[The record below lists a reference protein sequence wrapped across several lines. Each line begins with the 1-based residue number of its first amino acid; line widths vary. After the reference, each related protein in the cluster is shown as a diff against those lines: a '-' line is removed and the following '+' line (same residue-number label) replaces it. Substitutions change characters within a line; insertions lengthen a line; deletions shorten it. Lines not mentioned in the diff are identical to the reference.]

1 VDTRTR
7 TKRPIGGKQTPLS
20 DDTQAQILEL
30 HQRGFPERQIAFQ
43 VNCSR
48 GGVRSILAK
57 NGKITYFNANTEQK
71 VRALLN
77 SGLTAEQVADE
88 MGTVKKRSVYTI
100 AHHEK
105 RRAAMENL
113 KQAPPDLI
121 KQTVDERVA
130 NSKLWGPGR
139 YLVINDVHL
148 MFHSQAAVAEVLA
161 LDGGKFDGCVVAG
174 DFIDEY
180 WASSFR
186 KEYVVSHQEE
196 LRNSF
201 ALMEMLVE
209 KFSRVLF
216 IPGNH
221 EMRRIKQ
228 LLEAFTP
235 AANLLP
241 KDQANAFYM
250 SVSKTFDWYYGKI
263 PNMTIHN
270 NWWLDMCKQK
280 IIIAHADRFNSVP
293 GNAVKAV
300 YEHFLNHRRAYRLG
314 DVSAV
319 LQAHLHRMDGPKMR
333 HGIWTWELPAMCPI
347 LAYQTGAK
355 ASNSASVNTGYSIFA
370 TRSDG
375 SLIFNESRS
384 YLIDEWG
391 DASHSLM
398 QRATPTNTQVKP
410 GRGKK

>member
-1 VDTRTR
+1 VA
-7 TKRPIGGKQTPLS
+7 IGGKRIPLS
-20 DDTQAQILEL
+20 NEAQSKILEL
-30 HQRGFPERQIAFQ
+30 HRRGFPERQIAFQ
-43 VNCSR
+43 TQCSR

-57 NGKITYFNANTEQK
+57 HGKIRYFKESTEHQVK
-71 VRALLN
+71 ALLN
-77 SGLTAEQVADE
+77 SGLTAEQVADQ
-88 MGTVKKRSVYTI
+88 MGTIKKRTVYTI

-105 RRAAMENL
+105 QREVMERL
-113 KQAPPDLI
+113 KEAPPDLI

-130 NSKLWGPGR
+130 IGKRWGPGR
-139 YLVINDVHL
+139 YIVVNDVHL
-148 MFHSQAAVAEVLA
+148 MFHSQEAVNQVLA
-161 LDGGKFDGCVVAG
+161 LDGDKFDGCIVAG

-196 LRNSF
+196 LKNSF
-201 ALMEMLVE
+201 ALMEMLAE
-209 KFSRVLF
+209 KFGRVLF

-235 AANLLP
+235 VANLLP
-241 KDQANAFYM
+241 KDQANTFYM
-250 SVSKTFDWYYGKI
+250 SVNKTFDWYYGKI
-263 PNMTIHN
+263 PNVTIHN
-270 NWWLDMCKQK
+270 NWWLDMCKQR

-314 DVSAV
+314 DISAV

-391 DASHSLM
+391 EPKTSGS
-398 QRATPTNTQVKP
+398 
-410 GRGKK
+410 KKK